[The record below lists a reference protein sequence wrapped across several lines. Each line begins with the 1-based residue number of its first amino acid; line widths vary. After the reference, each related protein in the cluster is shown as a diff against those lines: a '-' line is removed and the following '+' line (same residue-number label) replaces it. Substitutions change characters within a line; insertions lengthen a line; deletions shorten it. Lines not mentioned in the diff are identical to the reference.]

1 VQIFREATSLNIL
14 SIQSSVAYGHVGNSA
29 AVFPLQRMGFEVWPV
44 NTVHFS
50 NHTGY
55 GRWQGSVLA
64 AEDVAGVVRGI
75 EELGAL
81 AGCDAVLSGYMGDA
95 SLGEVVV
102 GAVARVKGLNAD
114 ALYCCDPVMGDAG
127 RGFFVRP
134 GVPEFV
140 KGVAVPAAD
149 IITPNQF
156 ELEFLTG
163 AEVGDLDDA
172 LGAADEARRLGPETV
187 LTTSL
192 RRGDA
197 PAGTIEMLAVSGEG
211 AWLVR
216 TPMLALEV
224 NGAGDATAALF
235 LARLLRGETVAQA
248 LSMTASAVHAVLEE
262 TCRTG
267 SREIRFVS
275 AQQSIVDPPR
285 RFEASRVR

>member
-1 VQIFREATSLNIL
+1 
-14 SIQSSVAYGHVGNSA
+14 
-29 AVFPLQRMGFEVWPV
+29 MGFEVWPV

-55 GRWQGSVLA
+55 GQWRGSVLP
-64 AEDVAGVVRGI
+64 AEDVAGIIRGI
-75 EELGAL
+75 EDRGVL

-95 SLGEVVV
+95 SLGEVIV
-102 GAVARVKGLNAD
+102 GAVGRVKGLNAK
-114 ALYCCDPVMGDAG
+114 AIYCCDPVMGDAG

-134 GVPEFV
+134 GIPEFIRE
-140 KGVAVPAAD
+140 VAVPAAD
-149 IITPNQF
+149 VITPNQF

-163 AEVGDLDDA
+163 LEVGDLDDA
-172 LGAADEARRLGPETV
+172 LAAADEARRLGPETV

-197 PAGTIEMLAVSGEG
+197 ESDTIEMLAVSGEG
-211 AWLVR
+211 AWLVG

-248 LSMTASAVHAVLEE
+248 LSMTASAVYAVLEE
-262 TCRTG
+262 TYRTG
-267 SREIRFVS
+267 SREMRLVA
-275 AQQSIVDPPR
+275 AQESIIEPPL
-285 RFEASRVR
+285 RFEARRIR